1 MGTNFWW
8 LFDLA
13 VIVITLFFIIN
24 CARRGFSKIVVTAL
38 GCAVSFAAALAVS
51 QATSDV
57 IYDKMFKKGNTNAV
71 EKAVEEYHPEDVI
84 KMIIEKNEL
93 SGVLSNENIKQILES
108 KNSMDLLYDYANSK
122 ASNILDSKENFEKTI
137 INEFALAF
145 SSQIGENLPP
155 YVAHEML
162 NHMQDNEK
170 LFLTTV
176 EMLIDN
182 PDELPAFIEENYIRG
197 PAKTIVKCAVFLIVF
212 FVLMTVI
219 IIVLNKTGKFGL
231 LNGYDRL
238 DKVAGGVMGC
248 IEAAAAIMIIAFV
261 VKIIINM
268 SENDSSFI
276 SIQTIER
283 TKIFKYFYD
292 FI

>member
-1 MGTNFWW
+1 MGANFWW

-13 VIVITLFFIIN
+13 VVVIVLFCIIH
-24 CARRGFSKIVVTAL
+24 CAKRGFSKIVVMAV
-38 GCAVSFAAALAVS
+38 GCVVSFAAAWAVS

-57 IYDKMFKKGNTNAV
+57 IYDKMFKKGNIKAV
-71 EKAVEEYHPEDVI
+71 ETAIEEYHPEDVI
-84 KMIIEKNEL
+84 KTIIESNEL

-137 INEFALAF
+137 INEFAMAF
-145 SSQIGENLPP
+145 SSQVGENLPP
-155 YVAHEML
+155 YVAHEIL
-162 NHMQDNEK
+162 NHLQDNEE
-170 LFLTTV
+170 LFIKTV
-176 EMLIDN
+176 EMLQKN
-182 PDELPAFIEENYIRG
+182 SDELPAFIEENYIRG
-197 PAKTIVKCAVFLIVF
+197 PAKTIVRCASFLIIF
-212 FVLMTVI
+212 FILMTLI

-238 DKVAGGVMGC
+238 DKIAGGVMGC
-248 IEAAAAIMIIAFV
+248 IEAVAAIMLIAFV
-261 VKIIINM
+261 VRIIINM

-276 SIQTIER
+276 SIQTVER

-292 FI
+292 FT

>member
-1 MGTNFWW
+1 MGANFWW

-13 VIVITLFFIIN
+13 VVVIALFFIIN
-24 CARRGFSKIVVTAL
+24 CVRRGFSKIVVTAL
-38 GCAVSFAAALAVS
+38 GCALSFAAALAVS

-57 IYDKMFKKGNTNAV
+57 IYDKMFKKGNINAV

-108 KNSMDLLYDYANSK
+108 KSSMDLLYDYANSK

-137 INEFALAF
+137 INEFAAAF
-145 SSQIGENLPP
+145 SSQVGENLPP
-155 YVAHEML
+155 YVAHEIL
-162 NHMQDNEK
+162 NHMQNNEE

-176 EMLIDN
+176 EMLAKN
-182 PDELPAFIEENYIRG
+182 SDEIPTFIEENYIRG
-197 PAKTIVKCAVFLIVF
+197 PAKTIVRCAVFLIIF
-212 FVLMTVI
+212 FVLMTII

-238 DKVAGGVMGC
+238 DKIVGGVMGC
-248 IEAAAAIMIIAFV
+248 IEAVAAIMIIAFV

-268 SENDSSFI
+268 SENNSSFV

-283 TKIFKYFYD
+283 TKIFKWFYD
-292 FI
+292 FT